1 MVYIYLLPLGISRSS
16 IFKFLK
22 SFLTLKIYLQSF
34 RQVNFTMTL
43 SLFFPSQWQLSI
55 KLGSMMQPI
64 FWKIDS
70 TFVSK
75 FLSSTCRGIPT
86 TSKHSLL
93 EYWAFAQHWR
103 SIVTTLLQS
112 SLVTRLVTTSSLN
125 LLIIKFIHFL
135 KHGVVILIYFIL
147 QWQDDWNEFSLQHL
161 AQGFLCVLRH
171 GWHSCKVKIRLKRL
185 SDSFT
190 STLWSKRVRFVPIE
204 ITITRLKT
212 PITRL
217 Y

>member
-1 MVYIYLLPLGISRSS
+1 MV
-16 IFKFLK
+16 
-22 SFLTLKIYLQSF
+22 
-34 RQVNFTMTL
+34 
-43 SLFFPSQWQLSI
+43 
-55 KLGSMMQPI
+55 QPI

-70 TFVSK
+70 SFVSK
-75 FLSSTCRGIPT
+75 FLSSTCRGIPA

-161 AQGFLCVLRH
+161 VQGFLCVLRH

-217 Y
+217 